1 MDSIENQIP
10 KEEKKSF
17 FGFGKKDSSN
27 DPKPSKNKREK
38 HKKPYFSLF
47 GTTYDKEQSLWG
59 WAFILPAFILA
70 IVFVLLP
77 IAISLFYAFTDA
89 NLLAMDEIKFVG
101 FDNFV
106 RAFQDKTLLLALKN
120 TALFVVEVVPLQLCT
135 ALGLALILNK
145 ISHGSTFLRWA
156 FFCPV
161 MLSLAVTSMLWMN
174 LLNTQDGLIN
184 TLILALGGD
193 PIMFLDSPNIALH
206 TIVFISAWQGAGYQ
220 MLIFLSALKNVSPSL
235 YEAAKM
241 DGANAWSRFIHITLP
256 AIKPTFSFV
265 LITMLIGAF
274 RICVQPMIMTGGGPL
289 DSTMTMSYYIYLQ
302 GTQYRDVGYSSA
314 IALLFTII
322 MAIVSLSL
330 RRILEGKEK

>member
-1 MDSIENQIP
+1 MNDIDKKENQSVATP
-10 KEEKKSF
+10 ADDGGVAVVGMPLAKKEKKHRKS
-17 FGFGKKDSSN
+17 
-27 DPKPSKNKREK
+27 
-38 HKKPYFSLF
+38 YFHLF
-47 GTTYDKEQSLWG
+47 GTDYDKEESLWG
-59 WAFILPAFILA
+59 WVFILPAFILA
-70 IVFVLLP
+70 IIFIFLP
-77 IAISLFYAFTDA
+77 IGISLFYAFTDA
-89 NLLAMDEIKFVG
+89 NLLRMNDVHFVG
-101 FDNFV
+101 FENFV
-106 RAFQDKTLLLALKN
+106 RAFQDETLLMALKN

-135 ALGLALILNK
+135 SLGLALILNK
-145 ISHGSTFLRWA
+145 VSHGSTFLRWA

-184 TLILALGGD
+184 ALILALGGD
-193 PIMFLDSPNIALH
+193 PVLFLDSPDIALH

-241 DGANAWSRFIHITLP
+241 DGANAWNRFIHITLP

-302 GTQYRDVGYSSA
+302 GTQYREVGYSSA
-314 IALLFTII
+314 IALLFTFI
-322 MAIVSLSL
+322 MAAVSLTL
-330 RRILEGKEK
+330 RRLLEGKKK